1 MIMEKTK
8 SLCIRLSE
16 DELCAIEKK
25 MADCNIKNMS
35 AYIRKMAIDGMIIL
49 LDIHELREISRLMRY
64 NSNNINQ
71 IAKRLN
77 EGKGAYASDIQDI
90 KEKQTQIT
98 DMIRDI
104 YLKLSKL

>member
-1 MIMEKTK
+1 MEKTETV
-8 SLCIRLSE
+8 SLRLSE
-16 DELCAIEKK
+16 DERRKIEEK

-35 AYIRKMAIDGMIIL
+35 AYIRKMAIDGMIIH
-49 LDIHELREISRLMRY
+49 LDIRELREISRLMRY

-77 EGKGAYASDIQDI
+77 EGRGAYASDIQDI
-90 KEKQTQIT
+90 REKQTQLT
-98 DMIRDI
+98 EMIREI